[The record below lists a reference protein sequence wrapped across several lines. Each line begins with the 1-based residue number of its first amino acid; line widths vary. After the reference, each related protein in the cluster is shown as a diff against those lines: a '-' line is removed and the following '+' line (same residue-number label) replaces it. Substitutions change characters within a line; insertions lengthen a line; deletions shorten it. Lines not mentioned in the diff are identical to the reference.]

1 MKLLP
6 VRCELHGWLL
16 LLPGEAIQP
25 RENHVIE
32 CEGHMITMDT
42 RDVALVEIT
51 EYLPKTRGLTDAEF
65 NALTLSRPVR
75 PLPSGVPFDSP

>member
-1 MKLLP
+1 MKFLP
-6 VRCELHGWLL
+6 VRCENHGWVLL
-16 LLPGEAIQP
+16 LGEAVEP

-51 EYLPKTRGLTDAEF
+51 EHLSKTRGLTDAEF
-65 NALTLSRPVR
+65 NTLTLSRPVR
-75 PLPSGVPFDSP
+75 PLPAGVPFDSP